1 MLTNIRLDYFI
12 SKSGYNT
19 FLQLIIATFGSHV
32 KQVIDGKEVPPA
44 VFEVAIDFVGI
55 IFGRLSSEVKEGEGL
70 LNSLLPDMFLFG
82 YLLPLC
88 DRTAGL
94 EDLEGSDDIS
104 HSYEAAKGL
113 WEAWIKN
120 AKEGAKGE
128 IVGMINL
135 RLKAFI
141 EDVHIH
147 PLSVSFFLITRVFTE
162 SHASQSRGCSLHA
175 ISQSSRYSC

>member
-1 MLTNIRLDYFI
+1 MLTNIPLDYFI

-44 VFEVAIDFVGI
+44 LFEVAIDFVGI
-55 IFGRLSSEVKEGEGL
+55 IFGRLSSSSSEVKEGEGL
-70 LNSLLPDMFLFG
+70 LNSLLPDMFLSG

-94 EDLEGSDDIS
+94 EDLESSDGIS
-104 HSYEAAKGL
+104 HGYGAAKDL
-113 WEAWIKN
+113 WEAWIKS

-128 IVGMINL
+128 IVGMIKM

-141 EDVHIH
+141 EDVHIY
-147 PLSVSFFLITRVFTE
+147 PLSVFFFFTTRVFTKF
-162 SHASQSRGCSLHA
+162 HAS
-175 ISQSSRYSC
+175 